1 VSLASAPPNAPF
13 DICGVPTVTLSGGFS
28 DRGTPLAIQFVGAE
42 FSEQM
47 ILQAAHAFQ
56 SVTSFHRKHP
66 ELVPPPQ
73 LERTAS

>member
-1 VSLASAPPNAPF
+1 M
-13 DICGVPTVTLSGGFS
+13 
-28 DRGTPLAIQFVGAE
+28 QFVGAE
-42 FSEQM
+42 FSEQL

-66 ELVPPPQ
+66 ELVPAPQ